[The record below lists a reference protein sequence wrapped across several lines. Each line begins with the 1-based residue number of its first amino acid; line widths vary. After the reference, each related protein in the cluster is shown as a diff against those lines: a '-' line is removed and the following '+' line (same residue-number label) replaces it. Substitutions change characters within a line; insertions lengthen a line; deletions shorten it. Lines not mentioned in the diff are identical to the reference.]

1 MPRIRKKEEDNKNTS
16 PAWMVTY
23 GDLMTLLLVFF
34 VLMYSFSV
42 MDIEKFVGFMS
53 SFQAQLGVLDG
64 GTTLSDENFISK
76 GSTGQRFNPSAQN
89 FQKVMGEMSSYVER
103 EGLEEQV
110 EIELTKRGLV
120 VRLTGQVLYD
130 VGKAELKTGGK
141 KLLDKIAK
149 VIIDIPN
156 DIMVEGHTDN
166 WPISNEEFPS
176 NWELSTTRATNVVKY
191 FMENTEIKAGRLM
204 AAGYSKYRPLFAN
217 DTSEHR
223 ARNRRVEIVVLNT
236 LYYENS
242 EGR

>member
-1 MPRIRKKEEDNKNTS
+1 MPRLRKKEDDDKNTS

-34 VLMYSFSV
+34 VLLYSFSV

-64 GTTLSDENFISK
+64 GTTLSDQNFVSR
-76 GSTGQRFNPSAQN
+76 GSVGQRFNPSAQN
-89 FQKVMGEMSSYVER
+89 FQKVMGEMSSYVEK
-103 EGLEEQV
+103 EGLEDQV
-110 EIELTKRGLV
+110 EMELTKRGLV

-156 DIMVEGHTDN
+156 DIMVEGHTDD
-166 WPISNEEFPS
+166 WPINNKEFPS
-176 NWELSTTRATNVVKY
+176 NWELSTARATNVVKY
-191 FMENTEIKAGRLM
+191 FMEKTAIKAGRLM
-204 AAGYSKYRPLFAN
+204 AAGYSKYRPLFDN

-223 ARNRRVEIVVLNT
+223 AKNRRVEIVVLNT
-236 LYYENS
+236 IYYENS